1 MPDRIEELAEDYI
14 TFPGGRQ
21 IRTQEKLTRDMYNK
35 VASPLRR
42 GGNRIEELFAE
53 LAESAG
59 GQQQFQLDQ
68 QLKQMEAERDWI
80 NSPEGKQAAAI
91 AGGLSLLALT
101 RGRLGGKDLP
111 PTFLN
116 KLYGQVGQD
125 FRKYIIPPLS
135 DVGRRL
141 TGRSGAGV
149 GTDVV
154 GRSGA
159 RVNTERSGLGRLIFG
174 PLTQTGRSGSRVGTD
189 VAGRYALPKT
199 KPSVVTKQG
208 PRGPINIDSPKQ
220 LPLKG
225 LEDAR
230 YTKGLSETDREMIKR
245 LLIPPLTKTGQTLT
259 KGSLTAADKIRAQI
273 AQRKEWLKSAKNN
286 FKKSD
291 DAFQEGS
298 RSGYQPDITA
308 GSKGIEK
315 FGNRIAQLEKEIAD
329 LLKLLE

>member
-125 FRKYIIPPLS
+125 FRKLIPPL
-135 DVGRRL
+135 
-141 TGRSGAGV
+141 TKIGRS
-149 GTDVV
+149 
-154 GRSGA
+154 S
-159 RVNTERSGLGRLIFG
+159 RV
-174 PLTQTGRSGSRVGTD
+174 TGRSGSGVGAD

-230 YTKGLSETDREMIKR
+230 YTKGLSDTDREMIKR